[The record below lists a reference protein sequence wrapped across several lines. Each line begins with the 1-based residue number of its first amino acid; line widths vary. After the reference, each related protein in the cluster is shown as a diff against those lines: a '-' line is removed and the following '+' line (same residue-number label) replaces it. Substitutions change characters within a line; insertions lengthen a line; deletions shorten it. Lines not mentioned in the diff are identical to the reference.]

1 MDFVGKA
8 KWDAWKKLEGTSK
21 EDAKRTYIEH
31 LRMVC
36 SSYLL
41 NRVQALMSRC
51 SRSLLMVVTTLPR
64 SCLMSSRVGDFAV
77 RCEVLY

>member
-36 SSYLL
+36 FSNFL
-41 NRVQALMSRC
+41 NDISGA
-51 SRSLLMVVTTLPR
+51 
-64 SCLMSSRVGDFAV
+64 DA
-77 RCEVLY
+77 